1 MDKKKILDNLQI
13 NKKIKRISLQI
24 IECNIEENEIIIV
37 GIEKNGYLL
46 ANKILEELK
55 NHNDFNFKICSLKIN
70 KKQPIDSIS
79 CSLDI
84 SDYKNKSIIIVDDV
98 LNSGSTL
105 IYAVKYFL
113 ETQIKQLKT
122 VVLVDRNHKK
132 FPIKADFKG
141 TSLSTAIQNHV
152 EVRFEEDKI
161 EAFLH

>member
-1 MDKKKILDNLQI
+1 MDKKKILDNFQI
-13 NKKIKRISLQI
+13 NKKIRRISLQI

-84 SDYKNKSIIIVDDV
+84 SDYKNKSIIIIDDV

>member
-1 MDKKKILDNLQI
+1 M
-13 NKKIKRISLQI
+13 
-24 IECNIEENEIIIV
+24 
-37 GIEKNGYLL
+37 
-46 ANKILEELK
+46 
-55 NHNDFNFKICSLKIN
+55 
-70 KKQPIDSIS
+70 
-79 CSLDI
+79 
-84 SDYKNKSIIIVDDV
+84 

>member
-1 MDKKKILDNLQI
+1 MDKKKILDNHQI

-24 IECNIEENEIIIV
+24 VECNIEENEIILV
-37 GIEKNGYLL
+37 GIEKNGCLL

-55 NHNDFNFKICSLKIN
+55 KHKDFKFKICSLKIN

-84 SDYKNKSIIIVDDV
+84 SDYKNKSIIIIDDV

-113 ETQIKQLKT
+113 ETQLKQLKT

-132 FPIKADFKG
+132 FPIKVDYKGISVSTSIADHIE
-141 TSLSTAIQNHV
+141 LI
-152 EVRFEEDKI
+152 FEKNNTHALI
-161 EAFLH
+161 K

>member
-1 MDKKKILDNLQI
+1 MDKKKILDNFQI

-84 SDYKNKSIIIVDDV
+84 SDYKNKSIIIIDDV

-105 IYAVKYFL
+105 IYAVRYFL

>member
-84 SDYKNKSIIIVDDV
+84 SDYKNKSIIIIDDV

-105 IYAVKYFL
+105 MYAVKYFL

>member
-24 IECNIEENEIIIV
+24 IECNIEENEIILV

-55 NHNDFNFKICSLKIN
+55 SHNDFNFKICSLKIN

-84 SDYKNKSIIIVDDV
+84 SDYKNKSIIIIDDV

-152 EVRFEEDKI
+152 EVIFGNDKI

>member
-24 IECNIEENEIIIV
+24 IECNIEENEIILV

>member
-24 IECNIEENEIIIV
+24 IECNIEEKEIVLV
-37 GIEKNGYLL
+37 GIKKNGYLL
-46 ANKILEELK
+46 AKKILDELK
-55 NHNDFNFKICSLKIN
+55 KNTDFSFKICSLKIN

-105 IYAVKYFL
+105 MYAVKYFL

>member
-1 MDKKKILDNLQI
+1 MDKKKILDNHQI

-24 IECNIEENEIIIV
+24 VECNIEENEIILV
-37 GIEKNGYLL
+37 GIEKNGCLL

-55 NHNDFNFKICSLKIN
+55 KHKDFKFKICSLKIN

-132 FPIKADFKG
+132 FPIKVDFKG

>member
-105 IYAVKYFL
+105 MYAVKYFL

>member
-24 IECNIEENEIIIV
+24 IECNIEENEIILV

-55 NHNDFNFKICSLKIN
+55 KNKEFNFKICSLKIN

-79 CSLDI
+79 CSLEI

-105 IYAVKYFL
+105 MYAVKYFL
-113 ETQIKQLKT
+113 KTQIKQLKT

-152 EVRFEEDKI
+152 EVKFEEDKI
-161 EAFLH
+161 EAFVH

>member
-24 IECNIEENEIIIV
+24 IECNIEENEIILV

-105 IYAVKYFL
+105 MYAVKYFL

>member
-24 IECNIEENEIIIV
+24 IECNIEENEIILV

-55 NHNDFNFKICSLKIN
+55 KHKDFNFKICSLKIN

-105 IYAVKYFL
+105 MYAVKYFL

-152 EVRFEEDKI
+152 EVRFEENKI

>member
-55 NHNDFNFKICSLKIN
+55 NRNDFNFKICSLKIN

-84 SDYKNKSIIIVDDV
+84 LDYKNKSIIIVDDV